1 MENEK
6 ITAVEFKRAD
16 WKPTEVIATF
26 TNGETKKIFD
36 YFDDEIDIS
45 AEELIGKTLE
55 EAYEIKRQKDLAY
68 LRS

>member
-1 MENEK
+1 MEK
-6 ITAVEFKRAD
+6 ITAVEFIRKHWEPTTIMATMEDEVRA
-16 WKPTEVIATF
+16 
-26 TNGETKKIFD
+26 FD

-45 AEELIGKTLE
+45 ADELIGKTLE